1 MSDNVI
7 KPGSYEH
14 KFDGIKRIY
23 GKQNQALLKN
33 LHVAVVGIGGVGSWT
48 VEAFARSGLG
58 EITIIDWD
66 DVCYSNTNRQIHAL
80 DKNIGKSKV
89 DVLKERVFEIN
100 SSCKVNA
107 IREYYTAENANHII
121 SNGGKAVFHKL
132 DVSNSSEIETVIK
145 KIFDIEGSIDLAV
158 NNAGIG
164 GNFDGIHKLSL
175 KDWNNTINI
184 NLTGV
189 FCCMQNEI
197 KYMLKQGAGRIV
209 NVASVA
215 GKDGNANASAYSV
228 GKAGAIGLTKSLG
241 KELADKNIAVNAV
254 TPAGAK
260 TRILDQMTKE
270 HVQRMLSKVP
280 RGRFLEVEEFTSLI
294 CWLSSEENTFST
306 AAVFDISGGRSTY

>member
-1 MSDNVI
+1 MNKINYDFKNRTAIVTGGAQGFGLDI
-7 KPGSYEH
+7 A
-14 KFDGIKRIY
+14 KR
-23 GKQNQALLKN
+23 
-33 LHVAVVGIGGVGSWT
+33 
-48 VEAFARSGLG
+48 F
-58 EITIIDWD
+58 
-66 DVCYSNTNRQIHAL
+66 L
-80 DKNIGKSKV
+80 DS
-89 DVLKERVFEIN
+89 
-100 SSCKVNA
+100 
-107 IREYYTAENANHII
+107 
-121 SNGGKAVFHKL
+121 GGKVIIWDIDQKMIEKASNQLNSPNLSSNIV
-132 DVSNSSEIETVIK
+132 DVSNYNEVEKSVSEITKNTNIG
-145 KIFDIEGSIDLAV
+145 ILI
-158 NNAGIG
+158 NNAGITG
-164 GNFDGIHKLSL
+164 PTATLWEYDIDMWK
-175 KDWNNTINI
+175 KVVEI
-184 NLTGV
+184 NLMGT
-189 FCCMQNEI
+189 FNCCRAIVPNMI
-197 KYMLKQGAGRIV
+197 KNNYGRIV